1 MWVRSEAV
9 RARLPVLRNW
19 RRVAVGLVVGLLS
32 MLGMMGWGGAKRKAQ
47 SAWRRAESGKRRAL
61 GVEREGLGDHE
72 ADQPEPS
79 ELWFNGL
86 RG

>member
-1 MWVRSEAV
+1 MDVHGRDDGV
-9 RARLPVLRNW
+9 
-19 RRVAVGLVVGLLS
+19 
-32 MLGMMGWGGAKRKAQ
+32 GGAKRKAQ

-72 ADQPEPS
+72 ADQPELP